1 MFSGRSRLL
10 VLPVLLLL
18 ILTLTASCGGEE
30 EGAPAVLTVLLSPS
44 PNANHA
50 GVYLA
55 QQKGYFTEES
65 LTVNIELST
74 DAEAAMRAV
83 GTGTKDF
90 AIGSLVVMLKLRDEE
105 VPVMAIA
112 AITQLPLHAI
122 VALESAGVAEPH
134 DLNGMRVGYPGTARS
149 EKLLNTMLVSDGLN
163 GVQDLELVR
172 FEVGLTEAMLG
183 GNVDAIFSDDWPHA
197 QAASE
202 NRGQSVSILEFKGRA
217 LPEHYEHV
225 LVTNEKNF
233 NDREDMTRRF
243 TRAIRR
249 GYEDA
254 LANPQ
259 SGVDALLIGTT
270 GSVDEDLERAAIEL
284 LSPIWEPFRP
294 VRGARVPLI
303 GDQDAEVYQAL
314 IRWMRAN
321 QLVGSKVHYT
331 KSYHNKFSAIEE

>member
-1 MFSGRSRLL
+1 
-10 VLPVLLLL
+10 
-18 ILTLTASCGGEE
+18 
-30 EGAPAVLTVLLSPS
+30 
-44 PNANHA
+44 
-50 GVYLA
+50 
-55 QQKGYFTEES
+55 
-65 LTVNIELST
+65 
-74 DAEAAMRAV
+74 
-83 GTGTKDF
+83 
-90 AIGSLVVMLKLRDEE
+90 
-105 VPVMAIA
+105 
-112 AITQLPLHAI
+112 
-122 VALESAGVAEPH
+122 
-134 DLNGMRVGYPGTARS
+134 
-149 EKLLNTMLVSDGLN
+149 
-163 GVQDLELVR
+163 LVR
-172 FEVGLTEAMLG
+172 FEVGLTEAMLD

-331 KSYHNKFSAIEE
+331 KSYHNKFSEIEE